1 MYQVLHSTSHGIPDH
16 VLRSMFEARKRVFVD
31 LLKWNV
37 PVLEGRFEIDQFD
50 DKHADYLILTDQDG
64 AHLGSARLLSTM
76 RPHILGDLF
85 AELCE
90 AAPPRGEHIFEI
102 TRFCLDR
109 SLNARDRR
117 TVRDTLVTAI
127 VVHALD
133 HDIRSYTAIAEMGW
147 FQQILAFGWTCAPLG
162 MPQGHEGTLI
172 AALAID
178 IDAATLSLL
187 AQAGIRPL
195 PSILAGDVRVAA

>member
-1 MYQVLHSTSHGIPDH
+1 MHQVLYSTSHGIPDH

-37 PVLEGRFEIDQFD
+37 PILEGRFEIDQFD
-50 DKHADYLILTDQDG
+50 DTHASYLILADQDG
-64 AHLGSARLLSTM
+64 VHLGSARLLQTM
-76 RPHILGDLF
+76 RPHILGNLF

-90 AAPPRGEHIFEI
+90 SSPPRGEHVFEI

-117 TVRDTLVTAI
+117 SVRDTLVTAI

-133 HDIRSYTAIAEMGW
+133 RGIRTYTAIAEMGW

-162 MPQGHEGTLI
+162 MPRRHEGTLI
-172 AALAID
+172 AALAIEID
-178 IDAATLSLL
+178 IGTLSLL
-187 AQAGIRPL
+187 AKAGIRPQ
-195 PSILAGDVRVAA
+195 PIILASDMRIAA